1 MIEGGKSLPP
11 GSVKDRQIS
20 GQAKIKHGKLAQVA
34 DAQILVGGADKKLSA
49 QTVSG
54 DATLANDGT
63 LTLDSANI
71 EAKVKSVL
79 TEMEIEEGAGKNM
92 TAGEIKRIYEE
103 IPGVNRFNNN
113 YENDLKYA
121 GDANTGST
129 LVKRD
134 SDGNIAVGT
143 VTGNLTGTA
152 TNADKLDS
160 QDGAYY
166 LNVANHTGQ
175 GSVYEYS
182 TTSTSSNVSQSP
194 STFTHNLGYI
204 PDVTVYQSDGE
215 TPPSFS
221 EIDAE
226 VKSTTTTTDVSLS
239 EAGVALKVIIK

>member
-79 TEMEIEEGAGKNM
+79 TKLEIEEGAGKNM
-92 TAGEIKRIYEE
+92 TAGEIRKIYEE
-103 IPGVNRFNNN
+103 IPGVNRFSNN
-113 YENDLKYA
+113 YANDLKYSSA
-121 GDANTGST
+121 EDGQST

-134 SDGNIAVGT
+134 ADGKVALKTDNFIYPDQTTTQANG
-143 VTGNLTGTA
+143 
-152 TNADKLDS
+152 DS
-160 QDGAYY
+160 
-166 LNVANHTGQ
+166 TI
-175 GSVYEYS
+175 
-182 TTSTSSNVSQSP
+182 TTSSAPKVIEFVPNTSNYPCEFSH
-194 STFTHNLGYI
+194 TFGYI
-204 PDVTVYQSDGE
+204 PDVTVFKVVSAGNYE
-215 TPPSFS
+215 M
-221 EIDAE
+221 IDAQ
-226 VKSTTTTTDVSLS
+226 VTATASGVTVDVSDPS
-239 EAGVALKVIIK
+239 ISTRIVAK